1 MSNQQA
7 ASFRSDLLIFLTSIF
22 ISVTG
27 LVYFSGHY
35 KILTLIAGAACLYL
49 LLRRDLTPIFN
60 LPALLFLAYI
70 SISGLTRL
78 WAISGKFFLIE
89 FSEIFVAA
97 VFFLAVMLHQRFD
110 RETVRSLM
118 KLMAGVSGIYSLL
131 SVEAASTGITKK
143 ILDLLLS
150 GYQGISVGFEKG
162 TRLTGIMGNANIL
175 SSILAIGIFCSIC
188 LACGE
193 EKRKA
198 RLLYTGLTALNSF
211 VFLLLFSMGG
221 TACFI
226 LAVVCYLIFAGKGRS
241 SVLVRMLECAVPTVV
256 WVFVTFPFFNQSGFM
271 AVAPL
276 FTMAGNIIT
285 VVLLEALLGSR
296 MSETLS
302 RHSKLTVGVLTGTAV
317 LACAFIV
324 LGVILTGAYTFGGD
338 SLRRS
343 SYPAAGEHTLSI
355 EASGPVNVTII
366 SQDMSQVMMHTET
379 VVYRGSAENA
389 VFTVPENSEVC
400 YFTFTADEG
409 TVLETANL
417 DSGETLKLKYTLLPG
432 FIANRL
438 QGLFANQ
445 NAIQRTVF
453 FRDGMKMF
461 RNSPIVGNGVGSF
474 ETGITS
480 VQEFTYATKYIHNHY
495 IQVLLEAGIV
505 GFLPFAGALLCM
517 VFLMLKR
524 RKDTEWELSA
534 EYPALWACLVMTL
547 THIAMEVSMSIMVF
561 VWMAYVIFA
570 LVIRCSDPAPLRL
583 SFLKGV
589 AGRAVIAV
597 LPVIFV
603 LSLCCNLIV
612 GRIAGSSVH
621 TIDQFFDNMEL
632 AATLDPYEANDA
644 KLSYVM
650 QAFNNDQD
658 SRMPK
663 ANEYAADLLEYQSNT
678 IPSVLLKY
686 YLYTA
691 QYEGALKAANAA
703 AVYSAS
709 NGDVWNEVIFEM
721 AQIFTNNDS
730 GSPLMSERHNQ
741 ILMDGLLDYYRTL
754 QTRNANSM
762 ETIDLSPASKDFFS
776 RILALSQTS
785 LSLDDVEFI
794 LENWLFNLSSFCDAD
809 NNSIPD
815 QVSSHKG
822 ISFGESWNFSE
833 NGTVTLTLI
842 SRSSRYP
849 SCVTIQCDDP
859 QAITVTDEF
868 GTSVEGTI
876 SDGVWQGEL
885 PEIQRSE
892 EMTVTIHSS
901 VPQQL
906 TQLNIVTE

>member
-118 KLMAGVSGIYSLL
+118 KLMVGVSGIYSLL

-162 TRLTGIMGNANIL
+162 TRLTGIFGNANIL
-175 SSILAIGIFCSIC
+175 SSVLALGIFCSIC
-188 LACGE
+188 LVCGE
-193 EKRKA
+193 ENRKM
-198 RLLYTGLTALNSF
+198 RLLYTGLTALNAF

-221 TACFI
+221 IACFT
-226 LAVVCYLIFAGKGRS
+226 LSVLCYLLFAGKDRS
-241 SVLVRMLECAVPTVV
+241 GALVRMLECALPTVI
-256 WVFVTFPFFNQSGFM
+256 WVFVTFPFFNESGTM
-271 AVAPL
+271 IPL
-276 FTMAGNIIT
+276 FTMLGNIIT
-285 VVLLEALLGSR
+285 VVLLEMFLGSR
-296 MSETLS
+296 ISEALF
-302 RHSKLTVGVLTGTAV
+302 RRSKLTFGVFTGVLA
-317 LACAFIV
+317 LACAFII
-324 LGVILTGAYTFGGD
+324 LGVNLTGAYTFEGEQ
-338 SLRRS
+338 LRRS
-343 SYPAAGEHTLSI
+343 LYPAVGEHTLSI
-355 EASGPVNVTII
+355 EASGPVNVSIV
-366 SQDMSQVMMHTET
+366 SQDMAEIMMHTQT
-379 VVYRGSAENA
+379 TVYRGSAENA
-389 VFTVPENSEVC
+389 VFTVPENSRVC
-400 YFTFTADEG
+400 YFTFTAENG
-409 TVLETANL
+409 TVLESAVL
-417 DSGETLKLKYTLLPG
+417 DSGESLKLKYTLLPG

-461 RNSPIVGNGVGSF
+461 YNSPIVGNGVGSF

-524 RKDTEWELSA
+524 RKDTEWEFSA
-534 EYPALWACLVMTL
+534 EYPALWACLIMTL
-547 THIAMEVSMSIMVF
+547 SHIAVEVSMSIMVF

-570 LVIRCSDPAPLRL
+570 LVIRCCDPAPLRL
-583 SFLKGV
+583 SFLKGA
-589 AGRAVIAV
+589 AGRALTAF
-597 LPVIFV
+597 LPIIFV
-603 LSLCCNLIV
+603 LSLCCNLVV
-612 GRIAGSSVH
+612 GRIANSPVH

-650 QAFNNDQD
+650 QAFNNKQD

-663 ANEYAADLLEYQSNT
+663 ANEYAANLLEYQSNT
-678 IPSVLLKY
+678 TPAVLLKY

-691 QYEGALKAANAA
+691 QYEEALKAAHAA

-709 NGDVWNEVIFEM
+709 NPKVWNEVIAELADQFTS
-721 AQIFTNNDS
+721 AQG

-741 ILMDGLLDYYRTL
+741 SLMEGLLDYYRTL

-762 ETIDLSPASKDFFS
+762 EIIALEPLSKDFFS

-785 LSLDDVEFI
+785 LSLDDVEFM
-794 LENWLFNLSSFCDAD
+794 LENWLFDLSSFCDAD

-815 QVSSHKG
+815 QLSSHRG
-822 ISFGESWNFSE
+822 VSFGESWDFSE
-833 NGTVTLTLI
+833 DGTVTLTLI
-842 SRSSRYP
+842 SRDSRHPAY
-849 SCVTIQCDDP
+849 VTIHCDDP
-859 QAITVTDEF
+859 HSITVTDLL
-868 GTSVEGTI
+868 GDSVEGTV
-876 SDGVWQGEL
+876 SDGMWQGEL
-885 PEIQRSE
+885 PVIQRGE
-892 EMTVTIHSS
+892 EMKIIISS
-901 VPQQL
+901 SAPQKL
-906 TQLNIVTE
+906 TQLNIVTD